1 MKIKSI
7 ITIVLFAIISCSFAA
22 QANEVSGELQKLNE
36 NGFLQTGNCISIV
49 APAVAQTDYGY
60 VGVPVNI
67 DVIVSNG
74 SGHVY
79 MDTMPLTDLD
89 MQGSARIAVKVAFDI
104 CGKDADEYDVH
115 YVIRSDVPII
125 GGPSAGATLCVATIA
140 ALNNWSINKNVM
152 MTGMISPD
160 GSIGPVGGIIEKM
173 EAAKGENAEYFL
185 IPSGERYINTSNG
198 RIDAVEYG
206 NSLGIKVIEVKSIY
220 DAIYYFTNHKVSEHK
235 YLPNPIVEEEYSK
248 MMEKLSSQVLEKSK
262 TKYATVKQKLET
274 NYMNYELRQ
283 KLEGQ
288 LKDAENTMMD
298 SNQLYLN
305 KYYYASTS
313 KSFNALI
320 TLERIDATLQYH
332 NGGDVKE
339 YLLDIQKDLE
349 YKKEYINNQK
359 ISKGNI
365 EYIIA
370 SKSRI
375 YESDE
380 LLDKAWKNYYNGKT
394 QSAIEY
400 GAYAKLRGESA
411 IWWLNLGD
419 NSSMDFQEKQENLK
433 TSNANVIDE
442 SELKFLAQEYLDNS
456 EIVVIYSSMVL
467 PSTLTMDATKS
478 LEDAKKYYNKKE
490 YLLAISKSI
499 DANVY
504 ATTSLDFMEDTD
516 YLKNLAR
523 NKINMV
529 ENYGLN
535 KNDKDI
541 KYVPVSALGYYE
553 YADSLDDKVS
563 KILYYKYSIAYAQM
577 NVDILKQF
585 GSSSQISTIEET
597 KGCEYQEDN
606 LKDSQNHIDYN
617 GIKSLEINK
626 LGIIL
631 NISYLIIGLIC
642 GVVVGYAYRTK
653 ISKNNK

>member
-1 MKIKSI
+1 MKLKSI
-7 ITIVLFAIISCSFAA
+7 IAIILLTMISSSFAVET
-22 QANEVSGELQKLNE
+22 NEMSGELQKLDGNSCDS
-36 NGFLQTGNCISIV
+36 FLPAGNCISIV

-67 DVIVSNG
+67 EVTVSKGN
-74 SGHVY
+74 GHVY

-89 MQGSARIAVKVAFDI
+89 MQGSARIAAKVAFDI
-104 CGKDADEYDVH
+104 CGKNQKDYDVH

-125 GGPSAGATLCVATIA
+125 GGPSAGATLSVATIA

-152 MTGMISPD
+152 MTCMISPD

-206 NSLGIKVIEVKSIY
+206 NRLGIKVIEVKSIY
-220 DAIYYFTNHKVSEHK
+220 DAIYYFTNYKVSE
-235 YLPNPIVEEEYSK
+235 YEYPPNPLVEEEYSK
-248 MMEKLSSQVLEKSK
+248 MMEKLSKQVLEKSK
-262 TKYATVKQKLET
+262 NKYTTVKQKLET

-283 KLEGQ
+283 ALENQ
-288 LKDAENTMMD
+288 LKNAENTMMD

-320 TLERIDATLQYH
+320 TLETIDATLKYH
-332 NGGDVKE
+332 DGGDVKE
-339 YLLDIQKDLE
+339 YLLDIQKGLE
-349 YKKEYINNQK
+349 YKKEYINSHK

-375 YESDE
+375 YESEE
-380 LLDKAWKNYYNGKT
+380 LLDEAWKNYYTGKT

-411 IWWLNLGD
+411 VWWLNLGD
-419 NSSMDFQEKQENLK
+419 NSSLDSNTQEKQENLK
-433 TSNANVIDE
+433 TSNNVIDE

-467 PSTLTMDATKS
+467 PSTLTVDATKS

-504 ATTSLDFMEDTD
+504 ATTSLDFMGDTD

-523 NKINMV
+523 KKNK
-529 ENYGLN
+529 YG
-535 KNDKDI
+535 
-541 KYVPVSALGYYE
+541 
-553 YADSLDDKVS
+553 
-563 KILYYKYSIAYAQM
+563 
-577 NVDILKQF
+577 
-585 GSSSQISTIEET
+585 
-597 KGCEYQEDN
+597 
-606 LKDSQNHIDYN
+606 
-617 GIKSLEINK
+617 
-626 LGIIL
+626 
-631 NISYLIIGLIC
+631 
-642 GVVVGYAYRTK
+642 
-653 ISKNNK
+653 